1 MIVGFYVKLSVWVID
16 GISVFS
22 KSSSVTVVPLALFIL
37 PPLLTPAFNESETS
51 IISPHLKV
59 TPASIVVVNAMVSP
73 EFCSLNKNHFPNL

>member
-1 MIVGFYVKLSVWVID
+1 MIVGFCVKLSVWVID

-51 IISPHLKV
+51 IISPHL
-59 TPASIVVVNAMVSP
+59 
-73 EFCSLNKNHFPNL
+73 